1 MKGRVR
7 TDMKDKLFLALME
20 AQRAHG
26 HLSLQGFQKLNLSE
40 GQPKTLYI
48 LLRAE
53 GCVQKELAEM
63 ARVRPASIAIMYPI
77 RWTRQ
82 VKGIA

>member
-1 MKGRVR
+1 
-7 TDMKDKLFLALME
+7 ME

-48 LLRAE
+48 LLRGRLRTE
-53 GCVQKELAEM
+53 GTGRNGQSAAGVHSYNVPYK
-63 ARVRPASIAIMYPI
+63 VDTASE
-77 RWTRQ
+77 RDCL
-82 VKGIA
+82 KC